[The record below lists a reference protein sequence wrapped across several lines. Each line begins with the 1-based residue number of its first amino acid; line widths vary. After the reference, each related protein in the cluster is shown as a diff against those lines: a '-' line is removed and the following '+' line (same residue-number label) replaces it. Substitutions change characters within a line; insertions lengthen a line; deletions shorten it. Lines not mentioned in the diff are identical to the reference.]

1 MKNGKI
7 TYTFATDCAIPQLRG
22 LTVTG
27 GTFCRLDGAWQK
39 EPDAVRFRERIE
51 GRAIVA
57 RIADK
62 PELEAALMAHKQ
74 AESEIAANLAA
85 IGWPAYQ
92 AVQRAAENARESYDR
107 ASEYGYPAKEA
118 AAMRI
123 TDEAL
128 VAARVQYPLAA
139 AYARAEGYSEA
150 ANDQKASA
158 GRRAMEAIERGA
170 DALAAIQIMEAEWSA
185 AAERA
190 VQNA

>member
-1 MKNGKI
+1 MDGKL
-7 TYTFATDCAIPQLRG
+7 TYTFATDCPVPQLRG
-22 LTVTG
+22 ITATG
-27 GTFCRLDGAWQK
+27 GTFCRIDGAWQK
-39 EPDAVRFRERIE
+39 EPDAVRFRERID
-51 GRAIVA
+51 GKAIVA
-57 RIADK
+57 RIAGK
-62 PELEAALMAHKQ
+62 PELEAALIAHKN
-74 AESEIAANLAA
+74 AEIEIAAKLAA
-85 IGWPAYQ
+85 IGWPAYK

-128 VAARVQYPLAA
+128 AAARVQYPLAA
-139 AYARAEGYSEA
+139 AYARAESYSMA

-158 GRRAMEAIERGA
+158 GRTAMAAIESGA
-170 DALAAIQIMEAEWSA
+170 DALATIQAMEAEWSD